1 MSDENFLVKAST
13 DDMWDDN
20 VDIFSYSQGGFQGER
35 LVKVMAG
42 LKDNSMDRLSTI
54 YLKRTM
60 TFA

>member
-1 MSDENFLVKAST
+1 MSDEKILVKAST